1 MKHTYK
7 IAGMT
12 CNNCKASVEKY
23 LSKIDHVSE
32 VSVNLEKGEAEV
44 KMNKHIS
51 TDILQKA
58 LPEKYTLS
66 EKKEKNVFASSS
78 MSAMPMEEEK
88 SKLQQLKPLLLI
100 IFYIATASVLLHY
113 KNWTWSAFML
123 DFMGL
128 FYIVFSFFKM
138 LDLKGFP
145 ESFRMYDPL
154 AKRVPFYG
162 KVYPFIETALGL
174 MFLLRFEINIALII
188 TLIVLGITTIGVTKT
203 LLDKKSIRCAC
214 LGTALKLPM
223 TEATFIENAIMIGR
237 SVIDHFTNGTVDE
250 IHVVYNYFVNVA
262 QQEIK
267 SETLLPL
274 AYDSIED
281 KVVDRLYEPS
291 KESIVNTLI
300 PRHLNVQMWKY
311 LLESYASEQA
321 ARMLSM
327 ENATSNAQDMIK
339 DLTLQFNKARQAA
352 ITTEMLEIVGGAEAL
367 G

>member
-7 IAGMT
+7 ISGMT

-23 LSKIDHVSE
+23 LSEIDHVSE

-66 EKKEKNVFASSS
+66 EKNEKNVFASSS

-100 IFYIATASVLLHY
+100 IFYIATASILLHY
-113 KNWTWSAFML
+113 KDWRWNAFML

-174 MFLLRFEINIALII
+174 MFLMRFEINIALII

-223 TEATFIENAIMIGR
+223 TEATFIENAIMIVMA
-237 SVIDHFTNGTVDE
+237 S
-250 IHVVYNYFVNVA
+250 
-262 QQEIK
+262 
-267 SETLLPL
+267 LM
-274 AYDSIED
+274 
-281 KVVDRLYEPS
+281 
-291 KESIVNTLI
+291 LI
-300 PRHLNVQMWKY
+300 
-311 LLESYASEQA
+311 
-321 ARMLSM
+321 
-327 ENATSNAQDMIK
+327 
-339 DLTLQFNKARQAA
+339 F
-352 ITTEMLEIVGGAEAL
+352 
-367 G
+367 